1 MSDAEPTR
9 QDATVFARPL
19 EVNLLDGLEGDRSR
33 CCFAPAVVDYG
44 EDCTNCYVCSTCNKP
59 CDLLILDEK
68 IAINAKAKAAVEE
81 VMGTRVR
88 VVVIHKPSNKST
100 SASVLLSDVRKYAEA
115 AAASF
120 PGKPPLSEFVVVE
133 YSSRGVSVSSLE

>member
-1 MSDAEPTR
+1 MPDAEPTR

-19 EVNLLDGLEGDRSR
+19 EVNLLDGLEGDRSK
-33 CCFAPAVVDYG
+33 CCLAPAAVDYG
-44 EDCTNCYVCSTCNKP
+44 EEGTNCYVCSACKKP
-59 CDLLILDEK
+59 CDLLASEDK
-68 IAINAKAKAAVEE
+68 VAINTKAKAAVEE
-81 VMGTRVR
+81 IMGTRVR

-120 PGKPPLSEFVVVE
+120 PGKPSLSEFVVVE